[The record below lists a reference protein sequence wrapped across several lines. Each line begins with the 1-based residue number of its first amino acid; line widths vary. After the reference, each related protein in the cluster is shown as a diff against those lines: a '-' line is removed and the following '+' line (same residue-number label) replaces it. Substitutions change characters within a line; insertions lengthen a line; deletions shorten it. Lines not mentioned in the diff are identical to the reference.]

1 MDPISIA
8 MGLATVAPTIARWL
22 GGDKAGDV
30 AQKVVGMAQSL
41 TGKAEPQD
49 AISTLLASDSAR
61 AQFIAA
67 WKDIEL
73 GLYEAETERLKEV
86 NKTIRAEVASSDPFV
101 RRARSS
107 FLWAMSFA
115 WVVEGMTIGGSIVWV
130 TFARPELA
138 TEVLS
143 GLKALME
150 AMAEHW
156 LYAMAVSGVA
166 VWSRSVDKK
175 TAMQEPG
182 LIGRLAGAIRGK

>member
-8 MGLATVAPTIARWL
+8 MGLASVAPSIIRWL

-30 AQKVVGMAQSL
+30 AQQVVGVAQSL
-41 TGKAEPQD
+41 TGKEQPGD
-49 AISTLLASDSAR
+49 AVNALLADPAAR
-61 AQFIAA
+61 QQFIAA

-73 GLYEAETERLKEV
+73 GLYEAETKRLETV
-86 NKTIRAEVASSDPFV
+86 NQTIRAEVASSDPFV

-115 WVVEGMTIGGSIVWV
+115 WTVEGLVVGGSIVWL
-130 TFARPELA
+130 TFARPEYGA
-138 TEVLS
+138 EVLG
-143 GLKALME
+143 GLKDLMSV
-150 AMAEHW
+150 MSEHW

-166 VWSRSVDKK
+166 VWARTTDKK

-182 LIGRLAGAIRGK
+182 IISRLAGALKR